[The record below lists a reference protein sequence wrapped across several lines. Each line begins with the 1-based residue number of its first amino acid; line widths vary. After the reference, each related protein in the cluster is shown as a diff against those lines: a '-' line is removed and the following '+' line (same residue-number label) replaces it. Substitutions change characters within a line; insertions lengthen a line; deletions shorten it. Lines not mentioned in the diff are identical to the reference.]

1 MKKVLIVEDNEAA
14 RIAIRHTLEKKFKFE
29 IREAKDGVEG
39 LTIFSEFQPDLI
51 MLDVAMPIMNG
62 KEFLEA
68 LRSDPTYHDVMV
80 MVLTAYGDKQLVR
93 EMIAL
98 GISDYIL
105 KPFEGE
111 DIARRVRSLMTRQSA
126 ANKKKQRTFSNS
138 LQSVYD
144 RKILLV
150 EADVHFTSYFMDI
163 FGDRFSVITA
173 LNGAE
178 GLSEFVKESPAIVI
192 LGKGLSIINE
202 RLLARKIAEINN
214 ELNAEMYLL
223 NHDGVLPEDMK
234 LFFDGAIAKSTDQ
247 VQFVRDFSQRILGFD
262 SITNILKALTQGLR
276 DPLVDAVKQT
286 LGVSNTEEVY
296 DLDKKFIDLIPKEVV
311 ALCELLDS
319 QENIRITLFITGARR
334 DLISIS
340 NHPQA
345 ETLDKAVMDSL
356 TEHIQ
361 TISNRMRQVYRDKG
375 ILTTENSISVLAVSE
390 DFYRYEIELQVPF
403 KTDSMKRFLVG
414 IAVTPLRFN

>member
-14 RIAIRHTLEKKFKFE
+14 RIAIRHTLEKKFKLE

-111 DIARRVRSLMTRQSA
+111 DIARRVRSLMTRHSA

-138 LQSVYD
+138 LQTVYD

-163 FGDRFSVITA
+163 FGDRFNVITA

-214 ELNAEMYLL
+214 ELNAEIYLL
-223 NHDGVLPEDMK
+223 NQDGIVPEDLK
-234 LFFDGAIAKSTDQ
+234 LFFDGAIIKSTDQ
-247 VQFVRDFSQRILGFD
+247 VQFVRDFSQKILGFD
-262 SITNILKALTQGLR
+262 SITNILKALTQGMR
-276 DPLVDAVKQT
+276 EPLVDAVKQT
-286 LGVSNTEEVY
+286 LGVANTEEVY
-296 DLDKKFIDLIPKEVV
+296 DLDKKFIELIPKEVV
-311 ALCELLDS
+311 AIAELLES
-319 QENIRITLFITGARR
+319 QENIRISLFITGARR

-340 NHPQA
+340 SHPQS
-345 ETLDKAVMDSL
+345 ETLDKSVMESL
-356 TEHIQ
+356 GEHIQ
-361 TISNRMRQVYRDKG
+361 TISNRIRQVYRDKG
-375 ILTTENSISVLAVSE
+375 ILTTENDISVQPVSE

-414 IAVTPLRFN
+414 IAVTPLSF